1 MARGSS
7 GSCSTGSG
15 GYGGEEE
22 GERRGMRSEE
32 GMRLDRRGNKSGG
45 ERKVGGLFSRLTYD
59 TGCRSAVIIQLNC
72 Q

>member
-45 ERKVGGLFSRLTYD
+45 ERKVGGLFSRLT
-59 TGCRSAVIIQLNC
+59 
-72 Q
+72 